1 MRYTESVTRI
11 NHKTAPP
18 ISFKILALRKIF
30 RGSEIGFTAKPR
42 SHRPPPSTG
51 AIRTDAPTR
60 SPFLS
65 LFWKG
70 FLFLSIIIVGIGSSF
85 AILNYFYL
93 EYQFQEQRQLDRR
106 LLSRQVQD
114 LLDRSTSRLQQI
126 GSLLASVGGFA
137 AALTGQDSGGLRKA
151 ASVFNDFQ
159 YDLDIE
165 RLELFKPDAQRFWYW
180 GAATPSRQV
189 PRPEEQAKVLRV
201 FEEEKPLSLLSCEEH
216 CTLSTYQP
224 VLSQGRVVGVFS
236 LTQSIAQLAV
246 EHRSLTD
253 SDLGILIANR
263 SDSNIHP
270 LPKWS
275 MRIAALTHLDLFAPF
290 LKHLSERFPNAVMAS
305 EEILPW
311 KDRYYAVDVMP
322 LKNLL
327 QADGLILMISDVT
340 AQVSH
345 IRRAT
350 RDGILLSGLSLL
362 TAELLLLLLMRLPIR
377 QLRGLADTLPM
388 LAQGAY
394 TEARQRLVH
403 RSSGLND
410 EITILSATAVTLSHQ
425 LEEQAQAITHKTGEL
440 AAERDFVQ
448 GLLDTAQVIILTQ
461 TNQGR
466 ILTANEFL
474 IQITGYSQN
483 DLYGTEFLSIILEN
497 KAGDDLEQALLGLW
511 NGQRKRL
518 QHEAELLCKD
528 GTRRFVVWVH
538 TRLHENN
545 AEGVAILSVG
555 LDVTDRV
562 EAENRTIWLAN
573 HDPLTGLYNRHRFQ
587 QELERQFSEAE
598 RNGTHA
604 AVLFFDLDYFKE
616 INDTSGHLAGD
627 ELLRKIARELKN
639 RVRKTDIAAR
649 LGGDEFA
656 VLMPNQTAEGAL
668 AFANLLNQRL
678 TERPLEIQQK
688 IFRISAS
695 IGIAMIPEHGTV
707 IDEVMANADLAMYQ
721 AKDRGRGRV
730 HLFSYD
736 DQSKQRISERTLWKH
751 TIQEALAAR
760 RLVFYYQPIIVI
772 DGRKVR
778 FSESLIRLKHSDGS
792 LISPAEFLEFAQLT
806 GLINEIDRYAVETNI
821 RLLTESAERA
831 PADTIHVNL
840 SSSALTNR
848 DWTIALKSAL
858 QNNTLRPEQLI
869 FEITETAAIADFGTA
884 KEIMDE
890 LADLGFRFA
899 IDDFGAGFASF
910 SYLRH
915 LPVKFVKIDK
925 SYITHLI
932 DNPQDRA
939 FVSAI
944 TTLAHGSGIEVI
956 AEGVEDEATLIVL
969 GELGVD
975 MAQGYFI
982 GRPAPLAG
990 D

>member
-1 MRYTESVTRI
+1 M
-11 NHKTAPP
+11 
-18 ISFKILALRKIF
+18 
-30 RGSEIGFTAKPR
+30 
-42 SHRPPPSTG
+42 
-51 AIRTDAPTR
+51 
-60 SPFLS
+60 
-65 LFWKG
+65 
-70 FLFLSIIIVGIGSSF
+70 FLSIMIVGIGSAF

-137 AALTGQDSGGLRKA
+137 SALTGEDYAGLRQA
-151 ASVFNDFQ
+151 ANVFNDFQ

-165 RLELFKPDAQRFWYW
+165 RLALFKPNAQRFWQW
-180 GAATPSRQV
+180 GGTPAPAQA
-189 PRPEEQAKVLRV
+189 PRPEEQATVLQV
-201 FEEEKPLSLLSCEEH
+201 FKEEKPLSLLSCAQH
-216 CTLSTYQP
+216 CTLNAYQP
-224 VLSQGRVVGVFS
+224 VLSQGQVVGVFS
-236 LTQSIAQLAV
+236 LTQSIAQLVV
-246 EHRSLTD
+246 EHRSLTG
-253 SDLGILIANR
+253 SDLGILIANGTEDNAY
-263 SDSNIHP
+263 SI
-270 LPKWS
+270 PKWS
-275 MRIAALTHLDLFAPF
+275 MRIAALTHLDLLAPF
-290 LKHLSERFPNAVMAS
+290 LKQLSERLPNPVMAS
-305 EEILPW
+305 EDIHTW
-311 KDRYYAVDVMP
+311 KGRYYAIDVMP

-327 QADGLILMISDVT
+327 QAEGSVLMISDVT

-345 IRRAT
+345 IRRAA

-377 QLRGLADTLPM
+377 QLRRLADTLPM

-394 TEARQRLVH
+394 KEARQRLAH
-403 RSSGLND
+403 RASGLND
-410 EITILSATAVTLSHQ
+410 EITILSATALTLSHQ
-425 LEEQAQAITHKTGEL
+425 LEEQAQAITHKTTEL

-461 TNQGR
+461 TSQGR
-466 ILTANEFL
+466 ILTANDFV
-474 IQITGYSQN
+474 IQITGYSQS
-483 DLYGTEFLSIILEN
+483 DLSGKDFLSLILES
-497 KAGDDLEQALLGLW
+497 KIGDDLEQALLGLW

-545 AEGVAILSVG
+545 PEGIAILSVG

-562 EAENRTIWLAN
+562 EAENRMIWLAN

-587 QELERQFSEAE
+587 QELERQFIEAD
-598 RNGTHA
+598 RNSTRA
-604 AVLFFDLDYFKE
+604 AILLFDLDHFKD

-627 ELLRKIARELKN
+627 ALLRKIAQELKN

-656 VLMPNQTAEGAL
+656 ILMPSQTAEGAL

-678 TERPLEIQQK
+678 TEQPLKIQQK

-707 IDEVMANADLAMYQ
+707 MDEVMANADLAMYQ

-736 DQSKQRISERTLWKH
+736 DQSKQRISERTLWKQA
-751 TIQEALAAR
+751 IQEALTAR
-760 RLVFYYQPIIVI
+760 RLVFHYQPIAVI
-772 DGRKVR
+772 KGREIR
-778 FSESLIRLKHSDGS
+778 FFESLIRLKRIDGS
-792 LISPAEFLEFAQLT
+792 LVAPAEFLEFAQLT
-806 GLINEIDRYAVETNI
+806 GLINEIHRYAVEANI
-821 RLLTESAERA
+821 RLLTEFAERA
-831 PADTIHVNL
+831 PAGAVHVNL
-840 SSSALTNR
+840 SGSALTNR
-848 DWTIALKSAL
+848 DWTVALKSAL
-858 QNNTLRPEQLI
+858 KNNVLKPEQLI

-884 KEIMDE
+884 KEIMED
-890 LADLGFRFA
+890 LATLGFRFA

-925 SYITHLI
+925 SYVTNLI

-944 TTLAHGSGIEVI
+944 TTLAHGNDIEVI
-956 AEGVEDEATLIVL
+956 AEGVENEATLVAL

>member
-1 MRYTESVTRI
+1 M
-11 NHKTAPP
+11 
-18 ISFKILALRKIF
+18 
-30 RGSEIGFTAKPR
+30 
-42 SHRPPPSTG
+42 
-51 AIRTDAPTR
+51 
-60 SPFLS
+60 
-65 LFWKG
+65 
-70 FLFLSIIIVGIGSSF
+70 IVGIGSSF

-137 AALTGQDSGGLRKA
+137 SALTGENSAGLQKA
-151 ASVFNDFQ
+151 ANVFSDFQ

-165 RLELFKPDAQRFWYW
+165 RLELFKPDAQRFWHW
-180 GAATPSRQV
+180 GTTTPYRQA
-189 PRPEEQAKVLRV
+189 PRPEEQATVLQV
-201 FEEEKPLSLLSCEEH
+201 FHEERPLSLLSCEEH

-224 VLSQGRVVGVFS
+224 VLSQGRMVGVFS
-236 LTQSIAQLAV
+236 LTQSVAQLAV
-246 EHRSLTD
+246 EHRSLTG
-253 SDLGILIANR
+253 SDLGILIAN
-263 SDSNIHP
+263 SAEGDANSI
-270 LPKWS
+270 PKWS
-275 MRIAALTHLDLFAPF
+275 MRIAALTHSDLFAPF
-290 LKHLSERFPNAVMAS
+290 LKHLSKHFPNAVMAS
-305 EEILPW
+305 EDILLW

-322 LKNLL
+322 LKDLL
-327 QADGLILMISDVT
+327 QAEGLILMISDVT

-377 QLRGLADTLPM
+377 QLRRLADTLPM

-394 TEARQRLVH
+394 TEARQRLAH

-410 EITILSATAVTLSHQ
+410 EITILSATALTLSHQ
-425 LEEQAQAITHKTGEL
+425 LEEQAQAITYKTSEL

-483 DLYGTEFLSIILEN
+483 DLNGKDFLSIILES
-497 KAGDDLEQALLGLW
+497 KIGDDLEHALLGLW

-555 LDVTDRV
+555 LDVTERV
-562 EAENRTIWLAN
+562 EAENRTMWLAN

-587 QELERQFSEAE
+587 QELERQFSEADK
-598 RNGTHA
+598 NGTQA

-678 TERPLEIQQK
+678 TERPAEIQQK

-751 TIQEALAAR
+751 TIQEALATR
-760 RLVFYYQPIIVI
+760 RLVFHYQPIAVI
-772 DGRKVR
+772 NGRQIR
-778 FSESLIRLKHSDGS
+778 FFESLIRLKRSDGS
-792 LISPAEFLEFAQLT
+792 LVSPAEFLEFAQLT
-806 GLINEIDRYAVETNI
+806 GLINEIDRYAVEANI
-821 RLLTESAERA
+821 RLLTEFVERA
-831 PADTIHVNL
+831 PAGAIHVNL
-840 SSSALTNR
+840 SGSALTNR

-858 QNNTLRPEQLI
+858 KNNTLKPEQLI

-884 KEIMDE
+884 KEIMEE
-890 LADLGFRFA
+890 LAALGFRFA

-925 SYITHLI
+925 SYVTNLI

-944 TTLAHGSGIEVI
+944 TTLAHGNDIEVI
-956 AEGVEDEATLIVL
+956 AEGVENEATLIAL

>member
-1 MRYTESVTRI
+1 MGYTETVVGVNNHARLLILFTSLTFRKLLSALDIGWAGKAKPRRAPLSLSVTRI
-11 NHKTAPP
+11 V
-18 ISFKILALRKIF
+18 
-30 RGSEIGFTAKPR
+30 SEPR
-42 SHRPPPSTG
+42 P
-51 AIRTDAPTR
+51 
-60 SPFLS
+60 PFLS

-70 FLFLSIIIVGIGSSF
+70 FLFLSIMIVGIGSSF
-85 AILNYFYL
+85 AVLNYFYL

-137 AALTGQDSGGLRKA
+137 SALTEEHSAGLQQA
-151 ASVFNDFQ
+151 ANVFNDFQ

-165 RLELFKPDAQRFWYW
+165 RLELFKPGGQRFWQW
-180 GAATPSRQV
+180 GNAAQSQA
-189 PRPEEQAKVLRV
+189 PRPEEQTTVLEV
-201 FEEEKPLSLLSCEEH
+201 FKEEKPLSLLSCEPH
-216 CTLSTYQP
+216 CALSTYQP

-236 LTQSIAQLAV
+236 LTQSIAQLVV
-246 EHRSLTD
+246 EHRSLTG
-253 SDLGILIANR
+253 SDLAILI
-263 SDSNIHP
+263 SNSSESNGYAIA
-270 LPKWS
+270 KWS
-275 MRIAALTHLDLFAPF
+275 MRVAALTHFELLAPF
-290 LKHLSERFPNAVMAS
+290 LKHLSEQSHDAVAAS
-305 EEILPW
+305 KEIHHW
-311 KDRYYAVDVMP
+311 KGRYYAIDVMP
-322 LKNLL
+322 LSDLL
-327 QADGLILMISDVT
+327 QAEGLVLMISDVT
-340 AQVSH
+340 AQVSQ
-345 IRRAT
+345 IRSAT
-350 RDGILLSGLSLL
+350 RDGILLSGVSLL

-377 QLRGLADTLPM
+377 QLRRLADTLPM

-394 TEARQRLVH
+394 MEARQRLAH
-403 RSSGLND
+403 RASGLND

-425 LEEQAQAITHKTGEL
+425 LEEQAQAITHKTTEL

-461 TNQGR
+461 TREGR
-466 ILTANEFL
+466 ILTANDFV
-474 IQITGYSQN
+474 IHITGYSQS
-483 DLYGTEFLSIILEN
+483 DLGGKEFLSLILES
-497 KAGDDLEQALLGLW
+497 KIGDDLEQALLGLW
-511 NGQRKRL
+511 SGHRKRL

-528 GTRRFVVWVH
+528 GSRRFVVWVH

-545 AEGVAILSVG
+545 AEGIAILSVG

-562 EAENRTIWLAN
+562 EAENRMIWLAN

-587 QELERQFSEAE
+587 QELERQFAEVE
-598 RNGTHA
+598 RNHTQA
-604 AVLFFDLDYFKE
+604 AILLFDLDHFKD

-627 ELLRKIARELKN
+627 ALLRKIAQELKN

-656 VLMPNQTAEGAL
+656 ILMPNQTAEGAL
-668 AFANLLNQRL
+668 AFANLLNHRL
-678 TERPLEIQQK
+678 TEQPLRIQQK

-707 IDEVMANADLAMYQ
+707 MDEIMANADLAMYQ

-730 HLFSYD
+730 YLFSYD
-736 DQSKQRISERTLWKH
+736 DRSKQRISERTLWKQA
-751 TIQEALAAR
+751 IQEALAAR
-760 RLVFYYQPIIVI
+760 RLIFHYQPIASIA
-772 DGRKVR
+772 GREVR
-778 FSESLIRLKHSDGS
+778 FHESLIRLKRSDGV
-792 LISPAEFLEFAQLT
+792 LVSPEEFLEFAQLT
-806 GLINEIDRYAVETNI
+806 GLINEIDRYAVEANM
-821 RLLTESAERA
+821 RLLTECVKRA
-831 PADTIHVNL
+831 PPGAIHVNL
-840 SSSALTNR
+840 SGSALTNR
-848 DWTIALKSAL
+848 DWTSALKLAL
-858 QNNTLRPEQLI
+858 NNGSLKPEQLI

-884 KEIMDE
+884 KEIMEE

-915 LPVKFVKIDK
+915 LPVRFVKIDK
-925 SYITHLI
+925 SYVTNLI

-944 TTLAHGSGIEVI
+944 TTLAHGNDIEVI
-956 AEGVEDEATLIVL
+956 AEGVENEATLLAL

-982 GRPAPLAG
+982 GRPSPLAG

>member
-1 MRYTESVTRI
+1 M
-11 NHKTAPP
+11 
-18 ISFKILALRKIF
+18 
-30 RGSEIGFTAKPR
+30 
-42 SHRPPPSTG
+42 
-51 AIRTDAPTR
+51 
-60 SPFLS
+60 
-65 LFWKG
+65 
-70 FLFLSIIIVGIGSSF
+70 GIGSSF
-85 AILNYFYL
+85 AVLNYFYL
-93 EYQFQEQRQLDRR
+93 EYQFQEQRQLDRK

-137 AALTGQDSGGLRKA
+137 SALTGENPAGLQQA
-151 ASVFNDFQ
+151 ANVFDDFQ

-165 RLELFKPDAQRFWYW
+165 RLELFKPDAQRFWHW
-180 GAATPSRQV
+180 GAAPPSQLL
-189 PRPEEQAKVLRV
+189 RPEEQTTILQV
-201 FEEEKPLSLLSCEEH
+201 FKEEKPLSLLSCEQQ

-224 VLSQGRVVGVFS
+224 VLSRGRLVGVVS
-236 LTQSIAQLAV
+236 LTQSIAQLVV
-246 EHRSLTD
+246 EHRSLTG
-253 SDLGILIANR
+253 SDLGILIENSAEKDAY
-263 SDSNIHP
+263 SV
-270 LPKWS
+270 PKWS
-275 MRIAALTHLDLFAPF
+275 MRIAALTHLELLSPF
-290 LKHLSERFPNAVMAS
+290 LQHLSKHSPTAVMAS
-305 EEILPW
+305 EDIHAW
-311 KDRYYAVDVMP
+311 KGRYYAIDVMP

-327 QADGLILMISDVT
+327 QAEGLVLMITDVT

-362 TAELLLLLLMRLPIR
+362 VAELLLLLLMRLPLR
-377 QLRGLADTLPM
+377 QLRRLADTLPM

-394 TEARQRLVH
+394 MEARQRLAH

-410 EITILSATAVTLSHQ
+410 EITILSATAVTLSRQ
-425 LEEQAQAITHKTGEL
+425 LEEQAQAITHKTTEL

-466 ILTANEFL
+466 ILTANEFV

-483 DLYGTEFLSIILEN
+483 DLSGKDFLSIILES
-497 KAGDDLEQALLGLW
+497 KADDDLEQVLLGLW
-511 NGQRKRL
+511 KGQRKRL

-545 AEGVAILSVG
+545 AEGIAILSVG
-555 LDVTDRV
+555 LDVTERV
-562 EAENRTIWLAN
+562 EAENRMIWLAN

-587 QELERQFSEAE
+587 QELERQFGEVD
-598 RNGTHA
+598 RNSARA
-604 AVLFFDLDYFKE
+604 AILLFDLDHFKD

-627 ELLRKIARELKN
+627 ALLRKIAQELKN
-639 RVRKTDIAAR
+639 RVRKTDVAAR

-656 VLMPNQTAEGAL
+656 ILMPNQTAEGAM

-678 TERPLEIQQK
+678 TEQPLKIHQK
-688 IFRISAS
+688 IFRVSAS

-707 IDEVMANADLAMYQ
+707 MDEVMANADLAMYQ

-736 DQSKQRISERTLWKH
+736 DQSKQRISERTLWKQA
-751 TIQEALAAR
+751 IQEALAAR
-760 RLVFYYQPIIVI
+760 RLVFHYQPIAVI
-772 DGRKVR
+772 DGRKIR
-778 FSESLIRLKHSDGS
+778 FFESLIRLKRPDGS
-792 LISPAEFLEFAQLT
+792 LAPPGEFLEFAQLT
-806 GLINEIDRYAVETNI
+806 GLIHEIDRYAVEENI
-821 RLLTESAERA
+821 RLLTEFAERA
-831 PADTIHVNL
+831 PAGAIHVNL
-840 SSSALTNR
+840 SGSALTNR
-848 DWTIALKSAL
+848 DWTTPLKAALKS
-858 QNNTLRPEQLI
+858 NSIKPEQLI

-884 KEIMDE
+884 KEIMEE
-890 LADLGFRFA
+890 LAVLGFRFA

-925 SYITHLI
+925 SYVTNLI
-932 DNPQDRA
+932 NNPQDRA

-944 TTLAHGSGIEVI
+944 TTLSHGNDIEVV
-956 AEGVEDEATLIVL
+956 AEGVEDEATLIAL

-982 GRPAPLAG
+982 GRPAPLEG
-990 D
+990 G